1 MQPTLR
7 LERRL
12 QPTLS
17 PRLQYA
23 VRLLQMSSIDF
34 VSELKEVAN
43 RNPFLEMG
51 TQEDRAGDAAPATD
65 EPSIETP
72 APSVEAAT
80 FDPSQSPDD
89 SGAATRDSGERDGD
103 GGEPDSDGGERDSWL
118 SAGTTQRQ
126 GHDDTLSALDLVAAR
141 VGLRTH
147 LHAQLDLMPL
157 PMRELVLAKIVVESL
172 DDDGYLRQP
181 LDDLVAEDA
190 LEDFAPEPAELQLA
204 LHRVQALDPPGVG
217 ARNVGE
223 CLLLQ
228 LPAIADPRQ
237 RECAGVIIR
246 DHIDSLAARQVTRL
260 AHVLGETP
268 AFVEAVCERIRRLD
282 PHPGWR
288 FDNSQIHYI
297 TPDVIV
303 RKSRGQWTAMLNPA
317 VVPRVRLNQVYAE
330 LFKRHG
336 DGSNAEMAAQLQQA
350 RWTVRNIDQRFA
362 TILAVARAIAQRQW
376 RFFELG
382 DMAMRPLVLKEI
394 ANEIGM
400 HESTVSRVTNNKYMA
415 TPLGVFELKHF
426 FSRAMVSP
434 RGNSYS
440 GTAIR
445 GLIKELIAEEP
456 RETPLS
462 DGHIARLLAR
472 QGLTVA
478 RRTVTKY
485 RQSLRIEPA
494 ERRRAPA

>member
-1 MQPTLR
+1 MQSTLR

-12 QPTLS
+12 APTMS

-43 RNPFLEMG
+43 RNPFLELG
-51 TQEDRAGDAAPATD
+51 AQEDRVGDAAPAAN

-72 APSVEAAT
+72 PPSAEPAT
-80 FDPSQSPDD
+80 FDPLASP
-89 SGAATRDSGERDGD
+89 SAAETHDI
-103 GGEPDSDGGERDSWL
+103 DGGERDTWL
-118 SAGTTQRQ
+118 WAGTTQRHA
-126 GHDDTLSALDLVAAR
+126 HDEPLSALDLVAAR

-190 LEDFAPEPAELQLA
+190 LDFAPAPEELQLA

-228 LPAIADPRQ
+228 LSAITDPRQ
-237 RECAGVIIR
+237 RECAGIIVR
-246 DHIDSLAARQVTRL
+246 DHIDRLAARQVTHL

-268 AFVEAVCERIRRLD
+268 PFVEAVCERIRRLD

-288 FDNSQIHYI
+288 FDNSQIHYV

-303 RKSRGQWTAMLNPA
+303 RKSRGQWSAVLNPA
-317 VVPRVRLNQVYAE
+317 IVPRVRLNQVYAE
-330 LFKRHG
+330 LFQRHG
-336 DGSNAEMAAQLQQA
+336 GASNVEMTAQLQQA

-362 TILAVARAIAQRQW
+362 TILSVARAIVQRQW

-382 DMAMRPLVLKEI
+382 DMAMKPLVLKEI
-394 ANEIGM
+394 ANETGM
-400 HESTVSRVTNNKYMA
+400 HESTVSRVTSNKYMA

-434 RGNSYS
+434 RGNIYS

-485 RQSLRIEPA
+485 RQSLRIDPA